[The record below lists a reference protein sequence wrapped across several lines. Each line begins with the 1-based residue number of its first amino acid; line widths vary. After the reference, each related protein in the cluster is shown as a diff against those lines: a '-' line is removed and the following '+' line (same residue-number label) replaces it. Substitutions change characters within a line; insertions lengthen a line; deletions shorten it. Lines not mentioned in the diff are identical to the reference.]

1 MLFGP
6 GKQEKG
12 ITPKK
17 PSMGR
22 TKEKKKIVEGLLLP
36 IAHNTEEV

>member
-22 TKEKKKIVEGLLLP
+22 TKEKKIVEVLLLP